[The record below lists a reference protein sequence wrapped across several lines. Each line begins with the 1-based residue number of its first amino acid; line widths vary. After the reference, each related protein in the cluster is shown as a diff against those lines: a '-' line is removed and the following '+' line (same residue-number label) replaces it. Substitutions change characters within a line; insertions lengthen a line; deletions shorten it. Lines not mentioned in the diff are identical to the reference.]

1 MLEFDISK
9 EGITEEEKQGVVC
22 GDILNKIERM
32 NVEIEDVLLEVK
44 GVLVV
49 IQMFR
54 ECVFLEEIVSVE
66 VKNDLVDEIGLLI
79 VV

>member
-1 MLEFDISK
+1 
-9 EGITEEEKQGVVC
+9 
-22 GDILNKIERM
+22 
-32 NVEIEDVLLEVK
+32 
-44 GVLVV
+44 
-49 IQMFR
+49 MFR